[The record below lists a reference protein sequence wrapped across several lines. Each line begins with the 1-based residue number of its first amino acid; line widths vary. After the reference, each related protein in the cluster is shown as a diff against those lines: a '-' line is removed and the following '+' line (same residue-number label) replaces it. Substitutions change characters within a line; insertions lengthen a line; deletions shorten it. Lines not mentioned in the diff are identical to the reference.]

1 MTKRV
6 TIIEETGVNH
16 NGDLDLAVELV
27 DRAVKA
33 GADAV
38 KFQTFKASALGVP
51 TMNIGDH
58 QLGRILASSVYHSAP
73 NTAIITNAIT
83 KEVSKESQINA
94 RAAINPYGMGDATG
108 EILSLIK
115 VNTGPFPHAFYD
127 LEIPK

>member
-6 TIIEETGVNH
+6 TIIEESGVNH
-16 NGDLDLAVELV
+16 NGDIDLAVELV
-27 DRAVKA
+27 GRAARA
-33 GADAV
+33 GADSI
-38 KFQTFKASALGVP
+38 KFQTFKASTLGVG

-58 QLGRILASSVYHSAP
+58 QLGRILAPSVYYSSP

-94 RAAINPYGMGDATG
+94 RDAINPYGMSNATG

-115 VNTGPFPHAFYD
+115 VNAGPFPYEFYD
-127 LEIPK
+127 LERPK